1 MNLLFL
7 DFDGVI
13 NNPAT
18 EHRPYVWPD
27 WHQNAGLVSNTR
39 WIEPNLIAIVER
51 IRAAF
56 DADIVISSTWRQH
69 YTLEQ
74 LRDILECHI
83 PRSRVIDVTPKLYSD
98 RGTEIEYSLRKYAP
112 DKYLI
117 LDDYTPSSFLVHQQP
132 YLVQTDDDLG
142 ITNSDADRA
151 IRLINPPAPETL

>member
-18 EHRPYVWPD
+18 EHRPYVWPE

-39 WIEPNLIAIVER
+39 WIEPDLIAIVER

-98 RGTEIEYSLRKYAP
+98 RGTEIEYSLRKYSPRQVP
-112 DKYLI
+112 DLRR
-117 LDDYTPSSFLVHQQP
+117 LHAEFFLGPPTAVSRP
-132 YLVQTDDDLG
+132 
-142 ITNSDADRA
+142 DR
-151 IRLINPPAPETL
+151 RRFGHH